1 MSTIDTETYF
11 AQEYLQ
17 FLLKLRFPN
26 GKIPYVQHVIELT
39 QIGETDQAL
48 IVLSEILRG
57 PRFSSKRAF
66 WMERIAF
73 WIDSK
78 LEHDPDVFGGT
89 KLLPYRVFYNLTNI
103 IALDTELLR
112 CILDPPMLK

>member
-1 MSTIDTETYF
+1 MSTTDFENIF

-26 GKIPYVQHVIELT
+26 GKNPYVQHVLELI
-39 QIGETDQAL
+39 QIGEIDQAV

-57 PRFSSKRAF
+57 PRFSNKRAF
-66 WMERIAF
+66 WMERITF

-78 LEHDPDVFGGT
+78 MEHEPDVFGGT
-89 KLLPYRVFYNLTNI
+89 KLLPYRVFYSLTNVI
-103 IALDTELLR
+103 CLDTELLR

>member
-1 MSTIDTETYF
+1 MSTTDFENIF

-26 GKIPYVQHVIELT
+26 GKNPYVQHVLELI
-39 QIGETDQAL
+39 QIGEIDQAV

-57 PRFSSKRAF
+57 PRFSNKRAF
-66 WMERIAF
+66 WMERITF

-78 LEHDPDVFGGT
+78 LEHDSNAFIGF
-89 KLLPYRVFYNLTNI
+89 KLSPHRVLYYLTNI
-103 IALDTELLR
+103 IAFDEELLHS
-112 CILDPPMLK
+112 ILEPPMLK

>member
-1 MSTIDTETYF
+1 MSTIDSEIFFT
-11 AQEYLQ
+11 QEFLQ

-26 GKIPYVQHVIELT
+26 GKNPYVQHVNELLE
-39 QIGETDQAL
+39 IGETDQAI

-57 PRFSSKRAF
+57 PRFSNKVDF
-66 WMERIAF
+66 WMERIKF

-78 LEHDPDVFGGT
+78 LEHDPDAFGGT

-103 IALDTELLR
+103 IALDSELLR

>member
-1 MSTIDTETYF
+1 MSTNDFENIF
-11 AQEYLQ
+11 AQEFLQ

-26 GKIPYVQHVIELT
+26 GTNPYVQHVIELI
-39 QIGETDQAL
+39 QIGEMDQAV

-57 PRFSSKRAF
+57 PRFSNKVGF
-66 WMERIAF
+66 WMERITF

-78 LEHDPDVFGGT
+78 LERDPDVFGGT
-89 KLLPYRVFYNLTNI
+89 KLLPYRVFYSLTNV
-103 IALDTELLR
+103 IALDTEHLR

>member
-1 MSTIDTETYF
+1 MSTIDSEIFFT
-11 AQEYLQ
+11 QEYLQ

-26 GKIPYVQHVIELT
+26 GKNPYVQHVIELLEN
-39 QIGETDQAL
+39 GETDQAV
-48 IVLSEILRG
+48 IVLSEILYG
-57 PRFSSKRAF
+57 PRFSNKVDF
-66 WMERIAF
+66 WMEKIKF

-78 LEHDPDVFGGT
+78 LEHDLNAFGGT

-103 IALDTELLR
+103 IALDSELLR

>member
-1 MSTIDTETYF
+1 MSTIDTENFF

-26 GKIPYVQHVIELT
+26 GTNPYVQHVLELMR
-39 QIGETDQAL
+39 IGETDQAV

-66 WMERIAF
+66 WMERITF
-73 WIDSK
+73 WIDSQ
-78 LEHDPDVFGGT
+78 LEHDPYVFGGT

-112 CILDPPMLK
+112 CILEPPMLK

>member
-1 MSTIDTETYF
+1 MSTIYSENIV
-11 AQEYLQ
+11 AQDFLQ

-26 GKIPYVQHVIELT
+26 GKNPYVQHVIELLE
-39 QIGETDQAL
+39 IGETDQAV
-48 IVLSEILRG
+48 IVLSEILHG
-57 PRFSSKRAF
+57 PRFSNKVDF
-66 WMERIAF
+66 WMEKIKF

-78 LEHDPDVFGGT
+78 LEHDPNYFGGT

-112 CILDPPMLK
+112 CILEPPMLK